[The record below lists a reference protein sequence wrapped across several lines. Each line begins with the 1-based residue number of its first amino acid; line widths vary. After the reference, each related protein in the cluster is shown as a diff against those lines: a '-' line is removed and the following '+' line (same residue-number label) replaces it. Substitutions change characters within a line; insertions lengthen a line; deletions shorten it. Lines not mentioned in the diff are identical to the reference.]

1 METNRRITRS
11 DYQKIPSIFNRIIKG
26 NEGGGTMQSGVCLR
40 VLLLAAFTVTITA
53 QKPAP
58 EVFTLTV
65 PNGPILTRLN
75 ASVTLPCELSPLFNV
90 EPLEVRWYRSENSN
104 SPALLYKDHKIQE
117 APVDPRYRGR
127 VSLTGGL
134 ERGNVSLT
142 LERVT
147 LEDRGEYV
155 CHVSNERWYE
165 KANVYL
171 SMNVTGSA
179 PVLSVASGG
188 GGQVNVTC
196 SSEGWSPQ
204 PKLTWRNKEGT
215 EIKNEQVLFT
225 SDSQGLL
232 SVSSWLLYSPS
243 DSDWLSCTISL
254 SEEEKRESRVL
265 PHKPGAWK
273 EAFIVTLVLS
283 LLLLCA
289 LSTVVC
295 ILLKHRDQIKLE
307 QSKSETKKLFKVT
320 ENSQEKQPVKDGINL
335 QDWRQVKGFQENITM
350 NEKTAHSAIRVTQEG
365 KTAQYINENM
375 KSSDRRHPHVLAN
388 QSFESEQHYWEVK
401 VRDETFAKAVG
412 DCRKLSWYVGV
423 ARDNADRTSTVPV
436 TAHYG
441 FWILSYEEGKGFHVN
456 TDPLTSEPVRE
467 DLSVV
472 GVFLDCDKHSLS
484 FYNVDTESHI
494 YTFCNLVTSYSFC
507 PVFSPGQH
515 DLHPITILNEN

>member
-11 DYQKIPSIFNRIIKG
+11 
-26 NEGGGTMQSGVCLR
+26 GVLLR
-40 VLLLAAFTVTITA
+40 VLILAAFTVTITA

-75 ASVTLPCELSPLFNV
+75 ASVTLPCELSPIFNV

-104 SPALLYKDHKIQE
+104 RPALLYKDHKIQE

-147 LEDRGEYV
+147 VEDRGEYV

-204 PKLTWRNKEGT
+204 PKLTWRNKEET

-232 SVSSWLLYSPS
+232 SVSSWLLYPPS

-283 LLLLCA
+283 LLLLSA

-295 ILLKHRDQIKLE
+295 ILLKHRDQMKRE
-307 QSKSETKKLFKVT
+307 QSKSGT
-320 ENSQEKQPVKDGINL
+320 ENSLEKQPVKEGKNL
-335 QDWRQVKGFQENITM
+335 QENITM
-350 NEKTAHSAIRVTQEG
+350 DENTAHGTIRVTQDG
-365 KTAQYINENM
+365 KTAQYIKEKETM
-375 KSSDRRHPHVLAN
+375 KSSDQRHPHVLAN
-388 QSFESEQHYWEVK
+388 QSFRSEQHYWEVK
-401 VRDETFAKAVG
+401 VRDETVDKAVG
-412 DCRKLSWYVGV
+412 DCG
-423 ARDNADRTSTVPV
+423 
-436 TAHYG
+436 
-441 FWILSYEEGKGFHVN
+441 
-456 TDPLTSEPVRE
+456 
-467 DLSVV
+467 
-472 GVFLDCDKHSLS
+472 
-484 FYNVDTESHI
+484 
-494 YTFCNLVTSYSFC
+494 
-507 PVFSPGQH
+507 
-515 DLHPITILNEN
+515 